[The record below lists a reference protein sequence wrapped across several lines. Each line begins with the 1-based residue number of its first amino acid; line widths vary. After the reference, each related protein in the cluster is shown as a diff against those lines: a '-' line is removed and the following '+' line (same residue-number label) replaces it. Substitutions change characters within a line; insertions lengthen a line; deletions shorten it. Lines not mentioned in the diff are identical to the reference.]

1 MPRPQVYD
9 RDAILDVAEELAI
22 QRGVKSVTIRAVSE
36 RAGISNGA
44 IYHAFGSRGGLAGR
58 AWVRAARRFL
68 ALQREA
74 VDAQH
79 DPVRAVIA
87 AADAP
92 AVFSEQYPSSARL
105 WLSIA
110 RDGLI
115 GDAPP
120 EVQAELRAL
129 DTDLR
134 DLLIRLSIAMWD
146 RKDAASV
153 AVIEDCVVGLP
164 TGLMLR
170 RPMPPTA
177 DTRRRLAAAVEAIL
191 SVKLGDNHAHTSR
204 NHRRNSGFE
213 PRRR

>member
-9 RDAILDVAEELAI
+9 RDAMLDAAEELAVEG
-22 QRGVKSVTIRAVSE
+22 GVKAVTIRAVSD

-44 IYHAFGSRGGLAGR
+44 IYHAFGSRGGLVGR

-68 ALQREA
+68 ALQRQT
-74 VDAQH
+74 VDAED
-79 DPVRAVIA
+79 DPICAVVA

-105 WLSIA
+105 WLSTT
-110 RDGLI
+110 REELI
-115 GDAPP
+115 GEAPAD
-120 EVQAELRAL
+120 VQAELGAL

-134 DLLIRLSIAMWD
+134 DLLIRLSIGMWD

-170 RPMPPTA
+170 RPMPPTD

-191 SVKLGDNHAHTSR
+191 SVKLGDSHARTPR
-204 NHRRNSGFE
+204 NFRRHSGLE
-213 PRRR
+213 PRR

>member
-9 RDAILDVAEELAI
+9 RDAMLDAAEELAVVG
-22 QRGVKSVTIRAVSE
+22 GVKAVTIRAVSD

-44 IYHAFGSRGGLAGR
+44 IYHAFGSRGGLVGR

-68 ALQREA
+68 ALQRQA
-74 VDAQH
+74 VDAEG
-79 DPVRAVIA
+79 DPIRAVVA

-105 WLSIA
+105 VLGTS
-110 RDGLI
+110 REELI
-115 GDAPP
+115 GEAPP
-120 EVQAELRAL
+120 EVQAELGSL

-134 DLLIRLSIAMWD
+134 DLLIRLSIAVWD

-170 RPMPPTA
+170 RPMPPTDA
-177 DTRRRLAAAVEAIL
+177 TRRRLAAAVEAIL
-191 SVKLGDNHAHTSR
+191 SAK
-204 NHRRNSGFE
+204 
-213 PRRR
+213 

>member
-1 MPRPQVYD
+1 MFGRMPRPQVYD
-9 RDAILDVAEELAI
+9 RDAMLDAAEDLAVE
-22 QRGVKSVTIRAVSE
+22 GGLTAVTIRAVSE

-44 IYHAFGSRGGLAGR
+44 IYHAFGSRGGLVGR

-68 ALQREA
+68 TLQKQA
-74 VDAQH
+74 VDAAA

-92 AVFSEQYPSSARL
+92 AVFSEQYPASARL
-105 WLSIA
+105 WLAIT
-110 RDGLI
+110 RDEVM
-115 GDAPP
+115 GDAPAD
-120 EVQAELRAL
+120 VQTELTAL
-129 DTDLR
+129 QDDLR
-134 DLLIRLSIAMWD
+134 DMLIRLSVAMWD

-177 DTRRRLAAAVEAIL
+177 ATRRRLAAAVAAIL
-191 SVKLGDNHAHTSR
+191 SLKEEKDARTSR
-204 NHRRNSGFE
+204 NHR
-213 PRRR
+213 

>member
-9 RDAILDVAEELAI
+9 RDAMLDAAEQLAVEG
-22 QRGVKSVTIRAVSE
+22 GVTAVTIRAVSE

-44 IYHAFGSRGGLAGR
+44 IYHAFGSRGGLVCR

-68 ALQREA
+68 TLQKQA
-74 VDAQH
+74 VDAEA
-79 DPVRAVIA
+79 DPVRAVIV
-87 AADAP
+87 AADTP
-92 AVFSEQYPSSARL
+92 AVFSEQYPQSARL
-105 WLSIA
+105 WLSIP
-110 RDGLI
+110 RDELI
-115 GDAPP
+115 GDAPA

-129 DTDLR
+129 EAELR
-134 DLLIRLSIAMWD
+134 DMLIRLSIAMFD

-170 RPMPPTA
+170 RPMPPTN

-191 SVKLGDNHAHTSR
+191 SVKLGEMNARTSR
-204 NHRRNSGFE
+204 NHR
-213 PRRR
+213 

>member
-9 RDAILDVAEELAI
+9 RDALLDAAEQLAVEG
-22 QRGVKSVTIRAVSE
+22 GVTGVTIRAVSE

-44 IYHAFGSRGGLAGR
+44 IYHAFGSRGGLVGR
-58 AWVRAARRFL
+58 AWVRAAKRFL
-68 ALQREA
+68 TLQKQA
-74 VDAQH
+74 VDAED
-79 DPVRAVIA
+79 DPVRAIVA

-92 AVFSEQYPSSARL
+92 AVFSEQHPTSARL
-105 WLSIA
+105 WLSIP
-110 RDGLI
+110 RDELI
-115 GDAPP
+115 GEAPT

-129 DTDLR
+129 ETDLR
-134 DLLIRLSIAMWD
+134 EMLIQLSLAMFG

-153 AVIEDCVVGLP
+153 AVIVDCVVGLP

-191 SVKLGDNHAHTSR
+191 SVKLGDKHVRPSR
-204 NHRRNSGFE
+204 NHR
-213 PRRR
+213 

>member
-1 MPRPQVYD
+1 VFGTR
-9 RDAILDVAEELAI
+9 REE
-22 QRGVKSVTIRAVSE
+22 
-36 RAGISNGA
+36 
-44 IYHAFGSRGGLAGR
+44 
-58 AWVRAARRFL
+58 
-68 ALQREA
+68 
-74 VDAQH
+74 
-79 DPVRAVIA
+79 
-87 AADAP
+87 
-92 AVFSEQYPSSARL
+92 
-105 WLSIA
+105 
-110 RDGLI
+110 LI
-115 GDAPP
+115 GDAPA

-204 NHRRNSGFE
+204 NHR
-213 PRRR
+213 

>member
-9 RDAILDVAEELAI
+9 RDAMLDAAEELAVEG
-22 QRGVKSVTIRAVSE
+22 GVKAITIRAVAD

-44 IYHAFGSRGGLAGR
+44 IYHAFGSRGGLVGR

-68 ALQREA
+68 TLQEQA
-74 VDAQH
+74 VDAE
-79 DPVRAVIA
+79 DEPVRAVMA

-92 AVFSEQYPSSARL
+92 AVFSERYPSSARL
-105 WLSIA
+105 ILGIP
-110 RDGLI
+110 REELI
-115 GDAPP
+115 GEAPTD
-120 EVQAELRAL
+120 VQAELGAL
-129 DTDLR
+129 DIDFR

-177 DTRRRLAAAVEAIL
+177 ETRRRLAAAVQALL
-191 SVKLGDNHAHTSR
+191 SVKLGDSPSKERDARTPR
-204 NHRRNSGFE
+204 NH
-213 PRRR
+213 

>member
-1 MPRPQVYD
+1 MVVAMPRPQLYD
-9 RDAILDVAEELAI
+9 RDAMLDAAEDLAVDG
-22 QRGVKSVTIRAVSE
+22 GVKAVTIRAVAD

-44 IYHAFGSRGGLAGR
+44 IYHAFGSRGGLVGR

-68 ALQREA
+68 ALQQQV
-74 VDAQH
+74 VDAETE
-79 DPVRAVIA
+79 PVRAVIA

-92 AVFSEQYPSSARL
+92 AVFSEQYPASARL
-105 WLSIA
+105 VLGTS
-110 RDGLI
+110 REELI
-115 GDAPP
+115 GDAPA

-134 DLLIRLSIAMWD
+134 DLLIRLSLAMFD

-170 RPMPPTA
+170 RPMPPTNE
-177 DTRRRLAAAVEAIL
+177 TRRRLAAAVEAIL
-191 SVKLGDNHAHTSR
+191 SVKLGDNDARTTR
-204 NHRRNSGFE
+204 NHR
-213 PRRR
+213 